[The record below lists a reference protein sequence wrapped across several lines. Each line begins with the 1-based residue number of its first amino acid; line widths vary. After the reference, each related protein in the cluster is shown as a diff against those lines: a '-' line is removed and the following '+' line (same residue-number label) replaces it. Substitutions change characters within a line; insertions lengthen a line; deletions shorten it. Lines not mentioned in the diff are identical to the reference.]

1 MELRSSFEDKGLL
14 GFSLDHALRQVRLL
28 LRPFIL
34 LCLVFVRVGVDAGDH
49 DDLSFGLAQDS
60 IVVVETDQELPLLG
74 LFLPT
79 HSAVEIEVLEVLDEG
94 RDLVIV

>member
-1 MELRSSFEDKGLL
+1 M
-14 GFSLDHALRQVRLL
+14 
-28 LRPFIL
+28 
-34 LCLVFVRVGVDAGDH
+34 
-49 DDLSFGLAQDS
+49 SFGLAQDS